1 MLPVSSSASNN
12 LNHPIHKSNT
22 RQGVLQ
28 AEGEKART
36 IVNVDV
42 APKANKRPR
51 LLLNL
56 SAASREISIGSGLE
70 GDVFKDKNNPGFV
83 NVTTQVMMLVK
94 SVSCLIDFMAK
105 EVQKSLWKMGRQ
117 RLFSANGVR
126 F

>member
-70 GDVFKDKNNPGFV
+70 GDVFKDKMSL

-105 EVQKSLWKMGRQ
+105 EVQKSLWKMGRLTCVCW
-117 RLFSANGVR
+117 RFLVR
-126 F
+126 H